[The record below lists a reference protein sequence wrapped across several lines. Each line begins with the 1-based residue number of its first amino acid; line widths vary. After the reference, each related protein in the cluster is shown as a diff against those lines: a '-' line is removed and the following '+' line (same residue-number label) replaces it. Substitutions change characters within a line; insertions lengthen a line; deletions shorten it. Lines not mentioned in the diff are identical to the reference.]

1 LFWHS
6 RRGPTVP
13 KASAFPQAD
22 LLWALGSVS
31 ALHRTA
37 FSADLIAREFPGEGS
52 VGNLVHAARTL
63 GFHIKT
69 ITVSAAKLARLP
81 LPVLVVLKGDD
92 STDRLG
98 LITAATDE
106 AAVLFE
112 GGTNTPKPV
121 TLADLDA
128 LLAGPAW
135 IIAPQVQAANDAD
148 AKAGRAA
155 GVTRQFGFSWFRPE
169 LLRHRKVWRDVLLAS
184 LALQLVALA
193 TPLFTQVIV
202 DKVVVHRTESTL
214 LAIAAVMAILLV
226 FNAVLSWG
234 RQYLVLHTGNRV
246 DAVLGAAV
254 WDHLLKLPASYF
266 ERRPTG
272 VVAAR
277 LHAVE
282 NIREFVSGAAI
293 SLLLDLPF
301 LLICLAVML
310 SYSALLTALCVGVVL
325 VIAIASL
332 VMAPIFQKQLNE
344 QFMLGARNQA
354 FVTEHIAGFETVKTL
369 QMEPQLRQ
377 RYSGYLATYLASGF
391 RTKQIGNT
399 YNTFANSMDQLITLL
414 ILVIGAYTVMTNPT
428 FSIGM
433 LVAFQMFAGKL
444 SQPVLRLVG
453 LWSQFQQASLSVRRL
468 GDVMNAPAE
477 PYSMTPQRQNDGR
490 GLLEISGL
498 GFRYGED
505 RPLLYSGLDLV
516 VEPGQTVAIMGPSGT
531 GKSTFA
537 KLLLGFYPPTQGGI
551 RIDGV
556 DIRNLS
562 ANELRSW
569 FGVVP
574 QETVL
579 FSGTILANL
588 QAGNPDATLDHVAQA
603 CRMAGVHEVVEAL
616 PQGYQSEIGERGAG
630 LSGGQK
636 QRLAIAR
643 ALLKRP
649 RILIFDEATSAL
661 DSETAEAFA
670 KTVNQLKGKVTM
682 LFITHAL
689 PKSLR
694 VDAVLRIDNGGVHQ
708 FQVLAPLAARMG
720 DNLHKD

>member
-31 ALHRTA
+31 ALHRT

-234 RQYLVLHTGNRV
+234 RR
-246 DAVLGAAV
+246 
-254 WDHLLKLPASYF
+254 
-266 ERRPTG
+266 
-272 VVAAR
+272 
-277 LHAVE
+277 
-282 NIREFVSGAAI
+282 
-293 SLLLDLPF
+293 
-301 LLICLAVML
+301 
-310 SYSALLTALCVGVVL
+310 
-325 VIAIASL
+325 
-332 VMAPIFQKQLNE
+332 
-344 QFMLGARNQA
+344 
-354 FVTEHIAGFETVKTL
+354 
-369 QMEPQLRQ
+369 
-377 RYSGYLATYLASGF
+377 
-391 RTKQIGNT
+391 
-399 YNTFANSMDQLITLL
+399 
-414 ILVIGAYTVMTNPT
+414 
-428 FSIGM
+428 
-433 LVAFQMFAGKL
+433 
-444 SQPVLRLVG
+444 
-453 LWSQFQQASLSVRRL
+453 
-468 GDVMNAPAE
+468 
-477 PYSMTPQRQNDGR
+477 
-490 GLLEISGL
+490 
-498 GFRYGED
+498 
-505 RPLLYSGLDLV
+505 
-516 VEPGQTVAIMGPSGT
+516 
-531 GKSTFA
+531 
-537 KLLLGFYPPTQGGI
+537 
-551 RIDGV
+551 
-556 DIRNLS
+556 
-562 ANELRSW
+562 
-569 FGVVP
+569 
-574 QETVL
+574 
-579 FSGTILANL
+579 
-588 QAGNPDATLDHVAQA
+588 
-603 CRMAGVHEVVEAL
+603 
-616 PQGYQSEIGERGAG
+616 
-630 LSGGQK
+630 
-636 QRLAIAR
+636 
-643 ALLKRP
+643 
-649 RILIFDEATSAL
+649 
-661 DSETAEAFA
+661 
-670 KTVNQLKGKVTM
+670 
-682 LFITHAL
+682 
-689 PKSLR
+689 
-694 VDAVLRIDNGGVHQ
+694 
-708 FQVLAPLAARMG
+708 
-720 DNLHKD
+720 